1 MAVRRCPRKRRG
13 GESYLAAGV
22 LNNLNVQKQGGERKA
37 LRARWEALHVPPT
50 FTPTPILRKETDLI
64 RLPPPHTPSHPI
76 PETALPRQPAIGR
89 CKYRVLC
96 PATDDATPSA
106 RRGPAAARAGTSVFT
121 RGGPARAAAARR
133 RRGGGVRARLRGR
146 AGRKTLEGGG
156 GGRASA
162 RGAAEERQ
170 AATGARG
177 DLRGS
182 STRPRKTMRGA
193 RRSSP
198 GPGRRGRAEP
208 A

>member
-1 MAVRRCPRKRRG
+1 MGSAPR
-13 GESYLAAGV
+13 
-22 LNNLNVQKQGGERKA
+22 
-37 LRARWEALHVPPT
+37 PT
-50 FTPTPILRKETDLI
+50 PFTPAPNLRKETDLI
-64 RLPPPHTPSHPI
+64 LLPLHLRR
-76 PETALPRQPAIGR
+76 ETAPPRQPAIGR
-89 CKYRVLC
+89 CKCLVLC

-133 RRGGGVRARLRGR
+133 RREGGECARLRGR
-146 AGRKTLEGGG
+146 AGRKTLEGG

-177 DLRGS
+177 APRGS
-182 STRPRKTMRGA
+182 SPRSRKTMHSA
-193 RRSSP
+193 RQSST